1 MTEHEKRL
9 NKNDLVSYKNRDAVS
24 YNLIPGIL
32 SSTQSPTD
40 TIIDKKAKWMVNKSV
55 DWDVR
60 TIDEFGN
67 TYLGIPDT
75 WA

>member
-1 MTEHEKRL
+1 MYGNMTEHEKKL

-40 TIIDKKAKWMVNKSV
+40 TIIDKKAK
-55 DWDVR
+55 
-60 TIDEFGN
+60 
-67 TYLGIPDT
+67 
-75 WA
+75 